1 MHAVAD
7 LLGHRLHEQN
17 RGTLLEALR
26 KVGLALGVDDDQAA
40 AMVCQRH
47 PVAYRELVSSITV
60 NETYFY
66 RHPEHFDLLARLA
79 GAASASG
86 KPYRSA
92 WSVGCSTGEEAYTLA
107 IVLSGMCP
115 DLRVAGSDVS
125 AETLEIARVARYGS
139 WSFRDRG
146 PERIAGMRAVGRQ
159 WEVGSRYRE
168 LVTFHEQ
175 NFAVD
180 PLLPP
185 NSVPQKVDV
194 IFCRNV
200 LLYLKPA
207 RAAAVRRWLTEA
219 LAENGVLVLGA
230 LEGPEK
236 APDGFRM
243 LTEANA
249 CVLRRVLPLA
259 PTVAP
264 PPTRPVAPVFPAPVQ
279 KPTSARARVV
289 ERMLADAR
297 ALADRGEFDEA
308 LARMQAFHGEP
319 DALYLSAT
327 IHAERG
333 ELARAEV
340 LLRQVL
346 LLRPG
351 FIPAY
356 LHLALI
362 TTRSGDLKG
371 TEHYQAALHRLLS
384 GRADEEDA
392 GIGGMK
398 VAYVRQVLASL
409 PGAPPDRSAR

>member
-1 MHAVAD
+1 MREDLLHAVAD
-7 LLGHRLHEQN
+7 LVGHRLSDQN
-17 RGTLLEALR
+17 RGNLIEALR

-40 AMVCQRH
+40 TLVRQRH

-66 RHPEHFDLLARLA
+66 RHPEHWDLLARLA
-79 GAASASG
+79 SATAAKG
-86 KPYRSA
+86 RPYRTA

-107 IVLSGMCP
+107 MVLSAFSP
-115 DLRVAGSDVS
+115 DVRVAASDIS
-125 AETLEIARVARYGS
+125 AEALEVARVARYGS

-146 PERIAGMRAVGRQ
+146 PERVPGMVQVGRQ
-159 WEVGSRYRE
+159 WEVSPRYRA
-168 LVTFHEQ
+168 LVSFHEQ
-175 NFAVD
+175 NFADD
-180 PLLPP
+180 PLLAPP
-185 NSVPQKVDV
+185 SITPKVDV

-207 RAAAVRRWLTEA
+207 RAAAVRRWLCEA
-219 LAENGVLVLGA
+219 LAENGILVLGA
-230 LEGPEK
+230 LEGPDK
-236 APDGFRM
+236 APDGFGM

-249 CVLRRVLPLA
+249 CTLRRVVPVA

-264 PPTRPVAPVFPAPVQ
+264 PPTRPVVGMSPAAQ
-279 KPTSARARVV
+279 QRSHTAARARVV
-289 ERMLADAR
+289 ERMLEDAR

-308 LARMQAFHGEP
+308 LARTQPFHDEP

-327 IHAERG
+327 VHAERG

-346 LLRPG
+346 LLRPS

-362 TTRSGDLKG
+362 TTRSGDLAG
-371 TEHYQAALHRLLS
+371 TAHYRDALARLLT
-384 GRADEEDA
+384 GRRDDEEV

-409 PGAPPDRSAR
+409 